1 MRKPKPSPRRP
12 KPKKCVS
19 RTILSDELVAWSRKG
34 TDDANRIRRL
44 TEDRDSLAETSSANL
59 GAYMQAAAERDESR
73 KQHLVATQRNVELT
87 GELNAANAALQQY
100 VTSYQTYV
108 GRIKEADRTL
118 AQMENQRRAEDAK
131 NCLQWWHCS
140 STMTIFLAIP

>member
-1 MRKPKPSPRRP
+1 MKRKPTSPRRP

-59 GAYMQAAAERDESR
+59 GAYMQAAAERDEAR

-87 GELNAANAALQQY
+87 EENRKLQAFKDLAL
-100 VTSYQTYV
+100 
-108 GRIKEADRTL
+108 GL
-118 AQMENQRRAEDAK
+118 AQRDLAGNLHIKAEDVT
-131 NCLQWWHCS
+131 NCLQ
-140 STMTIFLAIP
+140 

>member
-1 MRKPKPSPRRP
+1 MEREGA
-12 KPKKCVS
+12 KKLRDQCAMLDALCRALERANDS
-19 RTILSDELVAWSRKG
+19 FGLADWHRAQAILHKMNILQEL
-34 TDDANRIRRL
+34 
-44 TEDRDSLAETSSANL
+44 
-59 GAYMQAAAERDESR
+59 DESR

>member
-1 MRKPKPSPRRP
+1 MKRKQPSPRRP

-59 GAYMQAAAERDESR
+59 GAYMQAAAERDEAR

-87 GELNAANAALQQY
+87 EENRKLQAFKDLAL
-100 VTSYQTYV
+100 
-108 GRIKEADRTL
+108 GL
-118 AQMENQRRAEDAK
+118 AQRDLAGNLHIKAEDVT
-131 NCLQWWHCS
+131 NCLQ
-140 STMTIFLAIP
+140 

>member
-1 MRKPKPSPRRP
+1 MKRKPTSPRRP

-59 GAYMQAAAERDESR
+59 GAYMQAAAERDEAR
-73 KQHLVATQRNVELT
+73 KELA
-87 GELNAANAALQQY
+87 EANAENRKLQAFKDLAL
-100 VTSYQTYV
+100 
-108 GRIKEADRTL
+108 GL
-118 AQMENQRRAEDAK
+118 AQRDLAGNLHIKAEDVR
-131 NCLQWWHCS
+131 NCLQWQPAWRRF
-140 STMTIFLAIP
+140 FLQSPKFR

>member
-1 MRKPKPSPRRP
+1 MRKQKTSKPSPRRP
-12 KPKKCVS
+12 KPKKCIECANCKPL
-19 RTILSDELVAWSRKG
+19 RTRTHELYSQCSIWEAKHFQRQIE
-34 TDDANRIRRL
+34 NN
-44 TEDRDSLAETSSANL
+44 NL
-59 GAYMQAAAERDESR
+59 RAERDESR

-87 GELNAANAALQQY
+87 NELNAANAALQQY
-100 VTSYQTYV
+100 MTSYQTYV

>member
-1 MRKPKPSPRRP
+1 MKRKQPSPRRP

-59 GAYMQAAAERDESR
+59 GAYMQAAAERDEAR
-73 KQHLVATQRNVELT
+73 KELA
-87 GELNAANAALQQY
+87 EANAENRKLQAFKDLAL
-100 VTSYQTYV
+100 
-108 GRIKEADRTL
+108 GL
-118 AQMENQRRAEDAK
+118 AQRDLAGNLHIKAEDVT
-131 NCLQWWHCS
+131 NCLQ
-140 STMTIFLAIP
+140 

>member
-1 MRKPKPSPRRP
+1 MKRKQPSPRRP
-12 KPKKCVS
+12 KPKKCAERETNMSKLAMAEDQLLVERLAHKISVS
-19 RTILSDELVAWSRKG
+19 VSIT
-34 TDDANRIRRL
+34 
-44 TEDRDSLAETSSANL
+44 
-59 GAYMQAAAERDESR
+59 YAAERDEAR

-87 GELNAANAALQQY
+87 NELNAANAALQQY
-100 VTSYQTYV
+100 MTSYQTYV